1 MSVMNPILR
10 IRNVVRSIGATSN
23 QADEFADAMDA
34 YPTKD
39 DFQQKLDAMFAQQFN
54 RLLLAMIVVGGLIV
68 GLVTALN

>member
-10 IRNVVRSIGATSN
+10 IRNVVRSIGAASN
-23 QADEFADAMDA
+23 QTDEFADAMDA